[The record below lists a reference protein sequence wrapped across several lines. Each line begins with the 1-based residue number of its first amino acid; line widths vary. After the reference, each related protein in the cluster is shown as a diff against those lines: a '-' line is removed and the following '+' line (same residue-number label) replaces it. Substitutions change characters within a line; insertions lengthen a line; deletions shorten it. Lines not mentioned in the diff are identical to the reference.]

1 MWHVMMNLC
10 NVSVKK
16 FDTRLM
22 DINEYLPLFPG
33 SDNMKIIAD
42 EEMNEII
49 LHTVPI
55 VWMKQ
60 AHLQGFVFDLEY

>member
-10 NVSVKK
+10 NISVKK

-22 DINEYLPLFPG
+22 DINEYLSLFPG
-33 SDNMKIIAD
+33 SDNMKKIVY
-42 EEMNEII
+42 EEMNEIL

-55 VWMKQ
+55 VWTKQ
-60 AHLQGFVFDLEY
+60 AYLKGFGFDLEY

>member
-1 MWHVMMNLC
+1 MMNLR

-22 DINEYLPLFPG
+22 DINEYLPIFPG
-33 SDNMKIIAD
+33 SDNMMKMAD
-42 EEMNEII
+42 EEMNEIL

-60 AHLQGFVFDLEY
+60 AYLKEFGFEIEY

>member
-10 NVSVKK
+10 NISVKK
-16 FDTRLM
+16 FDRRLM
-22 DINEYLPLFPG
+22 DINEYLSLFPG
-33 SDNMKIIAD
+33 SDNMKKIAD

-60 AHLQGFVFDLEY
+60 AYLQGFVFDLEY